1 MKPAATSENRCG
13 SRALMMEADILSP
26 MSEHQVIPV
35 CGQGIHGF
43 FSRPKSSRRSPRS
56 MPSSWWIR
64 MPAAAVSLLDC
75 PCRYRA
81 LSKAVGLSGGGDR
94 CGGGGGA
101 GGRGRGFGGET
112 DSCSG
117 GGGLGEPRSSPLETP
132 CGTARGMCGDD
143 GCRGL
148 TTNADGGGDANG
160 CELRRSSTAKE
171 HRATKTS
178 KTSLPVRDSAK
189 AFNAAMGELRARVNA
204 SWTARL
210 RERRR
215 RCNGPGESCR
225 SNSAIRAPLPGG
237 LSSEP
242 SAAHSPAD

>member
-1 MKPAATSENRCG
+1 
-13 SRALMMEADILSP
+13 
-26 MSEHQVIPV
+26 
-35 CGQGIHGF
+35 
-43 FSRPKSSRRSPRS
+43 

-64 MPAAAVSLLDC
+64 IPAAAVSLLDC

-94 CGGGGGA
+94 CGDGGGA
-101 GGRGRGFGGET
+101 GGRGRGLGGET
-112 DSCSG
+112 DSCSGG

-132 CGTARGMCGDD
+132 CGTGRGMCGDD

-148 TTNADGGGDANG
+148 TTNADGGGDADG

-189 AFNAAMGELRARVNA
+189 AFNEPMGELRARANA

-215 RCNGPGESCR
+215 RC
-225 SNSAIRAPLPGG
+225 
-237 LSSEP
+237 SEP
-242 SAAHSPAD
+242 RRRGRRGLRPPARRRRPRAAIVPFARRAAPTQSRRSATSHSVPAGRQRESRPRSHRGMRWL